1 MTHTIQGKSCI
12 NPSRIVQWTASILI
26 AAINLCPTTPL
37 IGQVNPPQPSTT
49 LTFCSS
55 GCDYNNLQTAID
67 ALPTTTVGKVYVKS
81 GTYSLSSTI
90 NLHSD
95 MVLEFASDAYIKVS
109 NGISLLRGDNVHNV
123 TIINPKITATVEEVK
138 AISFSNSVGIEV
150 QGGSITLLKGGDS
163 IGVSCVDCS
172 NVLIDNAEL
181 HTASRLVEI
190 GTSNFTYNGLCN
202 NIWIINGTFHDSSI
216 EGIKVNYCNNV
227 HVNGNTI
234 SDTNDNGIDVGYSI
248 SEVRGNTIIRG
259 GIPHGSGIHTDSAL
273 GSEIYENVIIDSGQ
287 AGIIVY
293 RASNINI
300 HDNIIENA
308 GISIPSGSGISIIN
322 DEGYGDQNPSVN
334 IHIVDNI
341 IQKPSGEAIY
351 ISSGQKIELLANNSL
366 MDIPPCKL
374 FECFDRQRYG
384 DR

>member
-1 MTHTIQGKSCI
+1 MTHRIQGKSCI
-12 NPSRIVQWTASILI
+12 NSSRTVQLIALSILI
-26 AAINLCPTTPL
+26 AAITVCSTIPL

-109 NGISLLRGDNVHNV
+109 NGIPLLRGNNVQNV
-123 TIINPKITATVEEVK
+123 TIINPKIAATVGGVK

-150 QGGSITLLKGGDS
+150 QGGSIALLKGGDS
-163 IGVSCVDCS
+163 SAVSCVDCS
-172 NVLIDNAEL
+172 NVLIDNADL
-181 HTASRLVEI
+181 QTASRLVEI
-190 GTSNFTYNGLCN
+190 IGTSDLTYNELCN

-234 SDTNDNGIDVGYSI
+234 SDTNDNGIDVGFSI
-248 SEVRGNTIIRG
+248 SEVRGNTITRG
-259 GIPHGSGIHTDSAL
+259 GVPGGSGIHTDSAR
-273 GSEIYENVIIDSGQ
+273 GSEIYENVIIDSGPD
-287 AGIIVY
+287 GITVY

-300 HDNIIENA
+300 YYNIIDNA
-308 GISIPSGSGISIIN
+308 GIDDPSGNGISIIG
-322 DEGYGDQNPSVN
+322 DEDPSYNIKVVHNIIHNPSG
-334 IHIVDNI
+334 H
-341 IQKPSGEAIY
+341 AIY
-351 ISSGQKIELLANNSL
+351 ISYDQKIESLANNSL
-366 MDIPPCKL
+366 WEIPPCKL
-374 FECFDRQRYG
+374 FDCFDRQR
-384 DR
+384 